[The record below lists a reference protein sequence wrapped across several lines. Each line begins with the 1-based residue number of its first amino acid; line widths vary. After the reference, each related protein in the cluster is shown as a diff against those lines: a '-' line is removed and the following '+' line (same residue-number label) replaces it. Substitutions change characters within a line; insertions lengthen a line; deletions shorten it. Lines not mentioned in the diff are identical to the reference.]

1 MSLCC
6 VVAAP
11 GKTAAPK
18 PPHMSALA
26 CATPLQAAPAP
37 APVGN
42 GTAAVEA
49 VWSNIT
55 VANNYG
61 PSVSGSGYSM
71 VTLTCTDGAGTMQVT
86 SATFKGTTC
95 TDAGALSKVT
105 ALCGGQSEWAGSAG
119 DVHAAVVASLSPCS
133 AEC

>member
-1 MSLCC
+1 MSQCC

-18 PPHMSALA
+18 QPHMSALA
-26 CATPLQAAPAP
+26 CATPLQAAP
-37 APVGN
+37 VDN

-49 VWSNIT
+49 VWSTIT

-61 PSVSGSGYSM
+61 PSVSGSGYSK
-71 VTLTCTDGAGTMQVT
+71 VTLACTDGAGTMQVT
-86 SATFKGTTC
+86 SATFSGTTC

-105 ALCGGQSEWAGSAG
+105 ALCGGQSEWTGSAG
-119 DVHAAVVASLSPCS
+119 DVHAAVAAALSPCS
-133 AEC
+133 AVC